1 MSTFMNDRDMVAKIV
16 VPDVVTPATN
26 PSTGD
31 VVGDCTHTVGVR
43 KKGHVL
49 GITITGSA
57 AGYFILNINSIN
69 KYPLRVAEN
78 GMVKV
83 MFYYNTFTASAG
95 QVISVIAGAD
105 LTGQYEVCMEIYEES
120 QTQ

>member
-16 VPDVVTPATN
+16 VPDVVTPATD

-43 KKGHVL
+43 KKAHVL
-49 GITITGSA
+49 GITISGSA
-57 AGYFILNINSIN
+57 SGYFILNINGIN

-83 MFYYNTFTASAG
+83 MFYYNTFTASAE